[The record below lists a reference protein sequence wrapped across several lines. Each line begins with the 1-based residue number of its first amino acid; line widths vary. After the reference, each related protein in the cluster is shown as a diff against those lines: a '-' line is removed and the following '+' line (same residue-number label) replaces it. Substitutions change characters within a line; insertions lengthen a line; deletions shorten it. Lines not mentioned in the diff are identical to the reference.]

1 MDRFYQLRNMPLTS
15 IETATGSSAPDKL
28 FTVAEVAERFG
39 VNANWVHC
47 HASGNR
53 MPVLPSLKVGKYRR
67 FRSADIE
74 RFLRLC
80 ESLAQDQA
88 ARKARQLR
96 RVA

>member
-1 MDRFYQLRNMPLTS
+1 MTLTPLELAARPS
-15 IETATGSSAPDKL
+15 VPDKL

-39 VNANWVHC
+39 VNDNWVHS
-47 HASGNR
+47 HASGKR

-67 FRSADIE
+67 FRIADIE

-88 ARKARQLR
+88 ARKARKLQR
-96 RVA
+96 AA